1 MFIKKESVNEV
12 VLKAQEKFK
21 NAKISVNNK
30 VMERFENALSEIAQ
44 NQSYEEG
51 KTINDRDLIKLTNEA
66 GLVLNN
72 AISDKGN
79 IKKTVDDLMI
89 LTDYLYAMTMQ
100 RLGSP
105 DIPVSFGT
113 EMKNS
118 IVRFAV
124 STESNKNLNHSYHF
138 NDSVYEKQR
147 GMDADVLKDQIDV
160 SLSAVEN
167 GNPSPSQVQTL
178 VAEYQALQKRQ
189 NNHGFFWRLFHSTE
203 NANRNELLSNMESA
217 LKYVLGADVD
227 IMKSSPLLLA
237 EKVLKQNMEQEVSVA
252 FADDGMAQ
260 RIGASA
266 EAFAGSDVNEKDI
279 TQQLREKLIKEF
291 DVQTVKKVQVPEN
304 EASKSL
310 NKESVV

>member
-51 KTINDRDLIKLTNEA
+51 KTINERDLIKLTNEA

-203 NANRNELLSNMESA
+203 NADRNELLSNMESA

-252 FADDGMAQ
+252 FADDGMAH

-266 EAFAGSDVNEKDI
+266 EAFAGSDVDEKDS

-291 DVQTVKKVQVPEN
+291 DVQTVKKVQAPEN

>member
-147 GMDADVLKDQIDV
+147 GTDADVLKDQIDV

>member
-21 NAKISVNNK
+21 NAKISVNDK

-51 KTINDRDLIKLTNEA
+51 KTINERDLIKLTNEA

-72 AISDKGN
+72 AISNKGN

-167 GNPSPSQVQTL
+167 GNPSPSQVQSL

-203 NANRNELLSNMESA
+203 NADRNELLSNMESA

-291 DVQTVKKVQVPEN
+291 DVQTVKKVQPPEN